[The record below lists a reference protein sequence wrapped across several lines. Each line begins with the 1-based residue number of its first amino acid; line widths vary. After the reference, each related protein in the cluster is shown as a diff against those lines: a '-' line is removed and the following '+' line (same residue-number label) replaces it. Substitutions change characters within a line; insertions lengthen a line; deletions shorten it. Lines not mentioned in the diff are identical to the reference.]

1 MIAPHHAPSFA
12 ESIRMGIETFHAL
25 KAVLRARGYSTAVG
39 DEEGFAPDLQSNEEA
54 VELIL
59 EAITKAGY
67 RPAGRHPICLET
79 AASEMWE
86 DGKYLLFKSTKQ
98 TLTSRRT
105 DPPLGVLGETIP
117 DHPA

>member
-1 MIAPHHAPSFA
+1 MPNVLNGGRHADNNVDFQESMIAPHHAPSFA

-39 DEEGFAPDLQSNEEA
+39 DEGGFAPDLQSNEEA

-67 RPAGRHPICLET
+67 RPA
-79 AASEMWE
+79 E
-86 DGKYLLFKSTKQ
+86 DISISSR
-98 TLTSRRT
+98 SRRQ
-105 DPPLGVLGETIP
+105 
-117 DHPA
+117 